1 MSTLQIELSED
12 QRRALD
18 AVARARQ
25 TTAEQVAKEAVV
37 RVAAEAKS
45 EAENAPEEHQKFLL
59 WREAL
64 LGIEGMWKDRTDLPD
79 FAELRRSWDRDVWN
93 R

>member
-1 MSTLQIELSED
+1 MSTIQIELTDE
-12 QRRALD
+12 QREAIE
-18 AVARARQ
+18 AVARQRQ
-25 TTAEQVAKEAVV
+25 TTPEQVATEAVA
-37 RVAAEAKS
+37 RLAEDSRAEAD
-45 EAENAPEEHQKFLL
+45 EHQKFLL

-64 LGIEGMWKDRTDLPD
+64 LGIQGMWKDRTDLPD